1 MFNYK
6 GKVVAITGASSG
18 LGVQMARGF
27 AAQGA
32 TVVLMARRVERL
44 EELANEIKVA
54 GGEALAIQLDVTK
67 DDNIQRSVE
76 IILETYGKV
85 DVLVNNAGASKGGA
99 ITEMTNE
106 AWDFTMELDL
116 TSVFKMTRAYSKA
129 MKEANYGR
137 IINIS
142 SMYGLMGTNQQES
155 AYHASKAGV
164 VNFSR
169 AVAAELAP
177 HNITVNTICPGYFE
191 TELTCDVL
199 DTDAFQG
206 YMDVAVPMKRYGKE
220 GELNAAAIFLGSEE
234 AAYVTAV
241 TLPVDGGW
249 SACK

>member
-44 EELANEIKVA
+44 EELANEIKAA
-54 GGEALAIQLDVTK
+54 GGEALAVQLDVTK
-67 DDNIQRSVE
+67 DDNIQQSVDT
-76 IILETYGKV
+76 IIETYGKV
-85 DVLVNNAGASKGGA
+85 DVLINNAGASQGGA

-116 TSVFKMTRAYSKA
+116 TSVFKMTRAYSKV
-129 MKEANYGR
+129 MKDANYGR
-137 IINIS
+137 IINIA
-142 SMYGLMGTNQQES
+142 SMYGLMGTNQQQS

-177 HNITVNTICPGYFE
+177 YNVTVNTICPGYFE
-191 TELTCDVL
+191 TELTG
-199 DTDAFQG
+199 DTLSTESFQG
-206 YMDVAVPMKRYGKE
+206 YMDVMVPMKRYGKE